1 MKKKI
6 YWLSLLF
13 FIIDLISK
21 QIIIQLIDLGDSVK
35 IVSKF
40 FYLTYVRNEGAAFSI
55 LQNKQILILLI
66 TVFALFFINKHLNSD
81 KIDKLESF
89 SYSMIIGGILGNL
102 LDRLIYGYVI
112 DFLDFRIFG
121 YHYPVFNFAD
131 CFIVI
136 GIIIL
141 MIYTFIKEK
150 KDGSKK

>member
-21 QIIIQLIDLGDSVK
+21 QIIIRLIDLGDSVK
-35 IVSKF
+35 IISKF

-55 LQNKQILILLI
+55 LQNKQVLILLI